1 MSNDNV
7 QEVYDND
14 IDMYLKEF
22 QQEQNIEDLRTA
34 SQNLWNAAMMYI
46 QRHLFTDRNMLK
58 QHNNIYTDNTLIPT
72 NCNSY
77 DYDLLNNICDYYIYI
92 CSLYDKE
99 CSIWGYSKLLNIP
112 YALIQEWGNNYKDSN
127 RLSSLSSN
135 IYKKLTD
142 AREQSLVAK
151 LMSMKH
157 PTAIAIVLNKDYSYN
172 LPGVS
177 KEVGNKSALSVAD
190 LPKLGTP
197 KLSQIQTQLPDADN
211 T

>member
-1 MSNDNV
+1 MPDDNI

-22 QQEQNIEDLRTA
+22 QKEQGIEDLRTI

-46 QRHLFTDRNMLK
+46 QRHLFTDRDILK
-58 QHNNIYTDNTLIPT
+58 QKKNIYNTNTIIPT

-77 DYDLLNNICDYYIYI
+77 DYDLLNNICDYYIYL

-99 CSIWGYSKLLNIP
+99 CSIWGYSRLLNIP

-177 KEVGNKSALSVAD
+177 KEIGTKSSLSSSE
-190 LPKLGTP
+190 LPKLGN
-197 KLSQIQTQLPDADN
+197 INADAKG
-211 T
+211 

>member
-1 MSNDNV
+1 MPNDNI

-22 QQEQNIEDLRTA
+22 QEEQGIEDLRTA

-58 QHNNIYTDNTLIPT
+58 QHNNVYTDNTLMAT

-99 CSIWGYSKLLNIP
+99 CSIWGFSKLTNIN
-112 YALIQEWGNNYKDSN
+112 YQLIQEWGHNYNDSN
-127 RLSSLSSN
+127 RLSLKSCD

>member
-1 MSNDNV
+1 MSDDNI

-22 QQEQNIEDLRTA
+22 QKEQGIEDLRTA

-58 QHNNIYTDNTLIPT
+58 QHNNIYTDNTLMAT

-77 DYDLLNNICDYYIYI
+77 DYDLLNNICDYYTYI
-92 CSLYDKE
+92 TALYDKE
-99 CSIWGYSKLLNIP
+99 CSIYGFSLLTKIDYKVIQDWGHNYSN
-112 YALIQEWGNNYKDSN
+112 SN
-127 RLSSLSSN
+127 RLSSKSSN

-177 KEVGNKSALSVAD
+177 KEIGTRSSLSSSE
-190 LPKLGTP
+190 LPKLGN
-197 KLSQIQTQLPDADN
+197 IN
-211 T
+211 TDVKG

>member
-1 MSNDNV
+1 MSNDNI

-22 QQEQNIEDLRTA
+22 QEEQGIEDLRTA

-58 QHNNIYTDNTLIPT
+58 QKSNIYDTNTIIPT

-77 DYDLLNNICDYYIYI
+77 DYELLNNICDYYIYI

-197 KLSQIQTQLPDADN
+197 KLLQVQTQLPDADN

>member
-1 MSNDNV
+1 
-7 QEVYDND
+7 
-14 IDMYLKEF
+14 
-22 QQEQNIEDLRTA
+22 
-34 SQNLWNAAMMYI
+34 
-46 QRHLFTDRNMLK
+46 
-58 QHNNIYTDNTLIPT
+58 
-72 NCNSY
+72 
-77 DYDLLNNICDYYIYI
+77 
-92 CSLYDKE
+92 
-99 CSIWGYSKLLNIP
+99 
-112 YALIQEWGNNYKDSN
+112 
-127 RLSSLSSN
+127 LSSN

-197 KLSQIQTQLPDADN
+197 KLLQVQTQLPDADN